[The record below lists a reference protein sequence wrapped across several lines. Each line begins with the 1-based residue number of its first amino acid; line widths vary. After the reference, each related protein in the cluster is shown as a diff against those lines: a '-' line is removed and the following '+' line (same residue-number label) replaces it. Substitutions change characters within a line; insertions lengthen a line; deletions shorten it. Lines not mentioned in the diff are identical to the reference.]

1 MILMR
6 KCSQCSN
13 CKAPGSVPH
22 FSYFEVLNVD
32 DFQRLTNM
40 MMYMMT
46 MMVVGMEKE
55 EMKKLTWKAEKL

>member
-1 MILMR
+1 LAFIP
-6 KCSQCSN
+6 S
-13 CKAPGSVPH
+13 
-22 FSYFEVLNVD
+22 FDVLNVD